1 MIKSDLFIVLSQF
14 VKSNRNHWNRI
25 KQIFKYLKKR

>member
-1 MIKSDLFIVLSQF
+1 MMKSDLFIVLSQF
-14 VKSNRNHWNRI
+14 VKSNRNWNRI